1 MMTMNSAEQHRR
13 AARIER
19 ELRAEGIDALLI
31 PGIIGAAFMAS
42 LTNLPKGTR
51 RMAIVAHVEA
61 LRLVFDDVLRSP
73 QAPGGPMPGL

>member
-1 MMTMNSAEQHRR
+1 MNAAEQFRR

-19 ELRAEGIDALLI
+19 ALRAEGVDAVLI

-42 LTNLPKGTR
+42 LTNLPPVR
-51 RMAIVAHVEA
+51 RRQVIVAHLAAVRA
-61 LRLVFDDVLRSP
+61 VFDDTVGSP